1 MTSIFLLDYLTPDS
15 LGSNS
20 FEQFLVLP
28 AGYLSFVSNLRRNKM
43 SLQTIVKI
51 SNVTNLSDARYCAG
65 MGVEML
71 GFSLDT
77 FPVEKFN
84 EIKNWIAGVKI
95 VGETNSTDLAHI
107 TQLVQSY
114 QLDYLQ
120 VSSQNLIDGV
130 LLLGLPVIIC
140 LDFFELSESEI
151 LAIAEQYKQQVAY
164 FLLEN
169 SDEFAHLENET
180 LDALNRLAINYRILL
195 GFGLKESNI
204 REVLNEVP
212 LAGIALMGEA
222 ELRPGYKDF
231 GEMMNILE
239 AIEED

>member
-1 MTSIFLLDYLTPDS
+1 MTYFLPPDS

-20 FEQFLVLP
+20 FELFLVLP
-28 AGYLSFVSNLRRNKM
+28 VGYLSFVSNLRRNKM

-84 EIKNWIAGVKI
+84 EIKNWVSGVKI

-107 TQLVQSY
+107 TQLTQTY

-120 VSSQNLIDGV
+120 ISSPSLIDGV
-130 LLLGLPVIIC
+130 FLLGLPVIVR
-140 LDFFELSESEI
+140 LDFFELSESEMM
-151 LAIAEQYKQQVAY
+151 AIAERYEQEVAY

-169 SDEFAHLENET
+169 SDEFSHLENEI
-180 LDALNRLAINYRILL
+180 LDVLNRLAINYRILL

-204 REVLNEVP
+204 KEILDEVP
-212 LAGIALMGEA
+212 LTGIALMGEA

-231 GEMMNILE
+231 GDMMDILE
-239 AIEED
+239 AIEVD

>member
-1 MTSIFLLDYLTPDS
+1 
-15 LGSNS
+15 
-20 FEQFLVLP
+20 
-28 AGYLSFVSNLRRNKM
+28 M

-71 GFSLDT
+71 GFSIDT
-77 FPVEKFN
+77 LPVEKFN
-84 EIKNWIAGVKI
+84 EIKNWVAGVKI
-95 VGETNSTDLAHI
+95 VGESSSTDLAHI
-107 TQLVQSY
+107 TQLTQAY

-120 VSSQNLIDGV
+120 VNLPSLIDGISLV
-130 LLLGLPVIIC
+130 GLPLILR

-151 LAIAEQYKQQVAY
+151 MVIFEQYKQKVAY

-169 SDEFAHLENET
+169 SDEFAHLENEI
-180 LDALNRLAINYRILL
+180 LEILNRLSINYRILL

-204 REVLNEVP
+204 KEILDEVP
-212 LAGIALMGEA
+212 LTGIALMGEA

-231 GEMMNILE
+231 GEMMDILE